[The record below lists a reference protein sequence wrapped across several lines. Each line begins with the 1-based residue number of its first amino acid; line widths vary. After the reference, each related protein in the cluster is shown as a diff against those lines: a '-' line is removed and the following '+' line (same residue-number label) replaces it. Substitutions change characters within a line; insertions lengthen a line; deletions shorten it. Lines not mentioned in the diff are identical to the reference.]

1 MAERD
6 RNATETGQRPGR
18 DAENPLRPEPAT
30 LEGPG
35 GLHEAKGEE
44 DARNKTTRRGE
55 R

>member
-6 RNATETGQRPGR
+6 RNANETGQPRQR
-18 DAENPLRPEPAT
+18 DAENPLRPDPGT

-35 GLHEAKGEE
+35 GRREPKDEE